1 MSKNEYDWAVS
12 VRADRLKPGMRFYFD
27 EKFGGEGDV
36 VTVVSS
42 SNAYG
47 LLDIEVEE
55 YDFALGFLDSQM
67 VRLVPAP
74 EGEDL

>member
-1 MSKNEYDWAVS
+1 MSDWKVS
-12 VRADRLKPGMRFYFD
+12 VRADRLRPGMRFYFD

-36 VTVVSS
+36 VTVASAPRNS
-42 SNAYG
+42 FG
-47 LLDIEVEE
+47 LVDIEVEE
-55 YDFALGFLDSQM
+55 YDFDLEFLDSQM